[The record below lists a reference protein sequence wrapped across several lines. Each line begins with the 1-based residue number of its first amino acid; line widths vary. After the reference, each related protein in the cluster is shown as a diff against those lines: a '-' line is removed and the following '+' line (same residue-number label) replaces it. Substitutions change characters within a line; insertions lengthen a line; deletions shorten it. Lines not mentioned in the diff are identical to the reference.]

1 MLVANS
7 CGIVILRKKNHL
19 YSILVGSGMGKREA
33 ELIQVGLWQ
42 ILSSTEY
49 WGDSGPRFTPSISLF
64 SPPVPGRGVSGHRGS
79 LKPCGVT
86 DPHGSLEA
94 TCWDSGLC
102 IKTISRAL

>member
-19 YSILVGSGMGKREA
+19 HSILLGSGMGKREA
-33 ELIQVGLWQ
+33 ELFKVGLWQ
-42 ILSSTEY
+42 VLGSTGY
-49 WGDSGPRFTPSISLF
+49 WGESGPRFTPSISLF
-64 SPPVPGRGVSGHRGS
+64 SPPVPGQGVNGHRGS

-94 TCWDSGLC
+94 T
-102 IKTISRAL
+102 